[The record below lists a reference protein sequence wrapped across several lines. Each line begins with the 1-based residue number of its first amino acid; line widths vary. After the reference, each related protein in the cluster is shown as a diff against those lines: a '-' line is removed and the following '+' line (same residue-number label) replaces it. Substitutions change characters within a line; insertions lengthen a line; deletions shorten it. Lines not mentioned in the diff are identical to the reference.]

1 MKNKTILET
10 IGNTPIVE
18 LRRYSKNSS
27 VKIYAKLE
35 GGNPGGSIKDRVAMF
50 MIDDALKKG
59 LLSHDKTII
68 EPTSGNTGIGL
79 AMISSILGYK
89 FTAVMPESVS
99 IERRKL
105 LKAFGAKI
113 ILTDGSRGTNYA
125 IEVTKQIV
133 ANDTNIYT
141 FLDQYSNEAN
151 INSHYETTGKE
162 IIKDIPEITHF
173 VAGMGTGG
181 TLMGVGKRLKEFN
194 PNIQIIGIEPK
205 PVSTIQGLR
214 NMTAY
219 APPIFDRNKLDQTI
233 AIEDDNAAFE
243 LARDLYKKEGL
254 SVGIS
259 SGAALWGALQI
270 AKSVKRGN
278 IVTIFP
284 DRGDKYLS
292 TSLFI

>member
-18 LRRYSKNSS
+18 LKRYSTNSN

-35 GGNPGGSIKDRVAMF
+35 GGNPGGSIKDRIALC
-50 MIDDALKKG
+50 MINDALKKG
-59 LLSHDKTII
+59 LLSHDKIII

-99 IERRKL
+99 VERRKL
-105 LKAFGAKI
+105 LKAFGAEI
-113 ILTDGSRGTNYA
+113 ILTDGSKGTNYA
-125 IEVTKQIV
+125 IEVTKQMV
-133 ANDTNIYT
+133 ADKPNVYT
-141 FLDQYSNEAN
+141 FLDQFSNETNVNA
-151 INSHYETTGKE
+151 HYETTGKE
-162 IIKDIPEITHF
+162 IIKDIPKITHF

-194 PNIQIIGIEPK
+194 PHIQVIGLEPK
-205 PVSTIQGLR
+205 PISTIQGLR
-214 NMTAY
+214 NMKVY
-219 APPIFDRNKLDQTI
+219 IPLIFDRNKLDKTI
-233 AIEDDNAAFE
+233 MIEDDSTAFE

-259 SGAALWGALQI
+259 SGAALWGALQV
-270 AKSVKRGN
+270 AKLIKRGN